1 MPMRIDDKKL
11 AVKELNEI
19 ANKAISAVAADYHG
33 TSVSE
38 LTKLREE
45 ARNSSVH
52 LKVIRNTLAK
62 KALTD
67 TKFSCLD
74 ELLVGPT
81 ILAFSLDDP
90 ASAAKLANNFH
101 KINRNFKV
109 KGLTMGD
116 SLLELSKL
124 KDIANLPTKEEAIAQ
139 LAGLFNA
146 PLVKLVSL
154 INEIPTKF
162 TRTLEAIKQR
172 KEQAES

>member
-19 ANKAISAVAADYHG
+19 ANKAVSAVAADYHG

-62 KALTD
+62 RALSG
-67 TKFSCLD
+67 TKFSCFD

-81 ILAFSLDDP
+81 ILAFSLD
-90 ASAAKLANNFH
+90 AVSYTH
-101 KINRNFKV
+101 
-109 KGLTMGD
+109 LT
-116 SLLELSKL
+116 
-124 KDIANLPTKEEAIAQ
+124 LPTICS
-139 LAGLFNA
+139 
-146 PLVKLVSL
+146 V
-154 INEIPTKF
+154 
-162 TRTLEAIKQR
+162 
-172 KEQAES
+172 

>member
-19 ANKAISAVAADYHG
+19 ANKAVSAVAADYHG

-67 TKFSCLD
+67 L
-74 ELLVGPT
+74 
-81 ILAFSLDDP
+81 
-90 ASAAKLANNFH
+90 
-101 KINRNFKV
+101 
-109 KGLTMGD
+109 
-116 SLLELSKL
+116 
-124 KDIANLPTKEEAIAQ
+124 
-139 LAGLFNA
+139 
-146 PLVKLVSL
+146 SL
-154 INEIPTKF
+154 IHI
-162 TRTLEAIKQR
+162 
-172 KEQAES
+172 